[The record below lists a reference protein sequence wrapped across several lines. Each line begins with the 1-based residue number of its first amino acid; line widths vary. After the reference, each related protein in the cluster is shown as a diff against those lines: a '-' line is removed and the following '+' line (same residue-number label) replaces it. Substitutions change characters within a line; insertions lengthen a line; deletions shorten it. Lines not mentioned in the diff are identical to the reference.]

1 MRAAAACCRPPVP
14 PRRGT
19 LREPRPRTCS
29 RLRPRLDADANAMRP
44 RRETAEHPFATIK
57 ARMDTLHA
65 AHNGRGRNQSGAR
78 RPGALTQVR
87 SMLGVRRLMAALRTR
102 GRRHG
107 PAPVPYS
114 QSALWRGQT
123 KAGSAATSDQYAV
136 ASAVALGAVVADAD
150 RACLDEL
157 QGNLAQPNVGHALS
171 FASSD
176 EGRNS
181 RYTSALHPGSLRLR
195 CQSTSNDVS
204 TSGA

>member
-1 MRAAAACCRPPVP
+1 
-14 PRRGT
+14 
-19 LREPRPRTCS
+19 
-29 RLRPRLDADANAMRP
+29 
-44 RRETAEHPFATIK
+44 
-57 ARMDTLHA
+57 
-65 AHNGRGRNQSGAR
+65 
-78 RPGALTQVR
+78 
-87 SMLGVRRLMAALRTR
+87 VRRLMAALRTR